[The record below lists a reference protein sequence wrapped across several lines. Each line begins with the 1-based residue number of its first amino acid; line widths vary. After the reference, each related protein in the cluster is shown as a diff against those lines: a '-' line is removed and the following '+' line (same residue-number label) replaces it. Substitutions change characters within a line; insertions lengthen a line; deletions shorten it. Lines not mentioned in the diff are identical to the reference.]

1 MALLA
6 ALAAGPA
13 PPPPPARQFTLGLE
27 HLDAPAVSMLAPAP
41 GEPFPAALGLHLLP
55 PGPPSH
61 EAPGDRRDGAPAAPR
76 PLVLVAATPPAPPGL
91 LASIIVPPGRTGGP
105 FPLDPLER
113 AALREL
119 ERARSY
125 GGPDNASEPAV
136 LVSIPGIVKFV
147 RDAVQQA
154 RERRLPEGARV
165 GRGRI
170 VRVLARE
177 AGGAAPAAVSV
188 LPLVL
193 GWVAP
198 TVGGPCDSD
207 GVCTVTGLPEESF
220 SALVIGEGAALVDVP
235 VPVGTVAVRLRPLG
249 VLRLLPAAGASGVS
263 VRVLDDSS
271 RLAVPVHP
279 SLNRGRGEWLP
290 LGDAGATV
298 LAPAGAYVVEVRRS
312 GPTVRM
318 TVQLPPDVTTVV
330 TLAPP

>member
-6 ALAAGPA
+6 ALAAAQA
-13 PPPPPARQFTLGLE
+13 PPTPPARQFTLGLE
-27 HLDAPAVSMLAPAP
+27 QLDAQAVSVLAPAP
-41 GEPFPAALGLHLLP
+41 GEPSPVALGLRLLP

-61 EAPGDRRDGAPAAPR
+61 AATGDRRGGASVAPR
-76 PLVLVAATPPAPPGL
+76 PLVLVAGTPPERPGL
-91 LASIIVPPGRTGGP
+91 LASAVVPPGRTGGP

-113 AALREL
+113 AVLREL

-125 GGPDNASEPAV
+125 GGPDNASVPAV
-136 LVSIPGIVKFV
+136 LVSIPGIVKV
-147 RDAVQQA
+147 IRDAVRQA
-154 RERRLPEGARV
+154 RERRLPDGARV
-165 GRGRI
+165 GRSRTL
-170 VRVLARE
+170 RVLPRE

-198 TVGGPCDSD
+198 TVGGPCEPD

-249 VLRLLPAAGASGVS
+249 VLRLLPVAGTSGAS
-263 VRVLDDSS
+263 VRVSDDSS

-279 SLNRGRGEWLP
+279 SLNPGRGEWLP

-312 GPTVRM
+312 GATVQLE
-318 TVQLPPDVTTVV
+318 VQLPPDVTTVV
-330 TLAPP
+330 TLAAP